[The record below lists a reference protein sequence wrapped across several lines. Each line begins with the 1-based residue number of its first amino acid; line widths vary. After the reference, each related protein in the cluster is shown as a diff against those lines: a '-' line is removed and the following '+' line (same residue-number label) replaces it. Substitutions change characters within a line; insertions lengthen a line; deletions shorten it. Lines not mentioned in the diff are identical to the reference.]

1 MTVPTVIGW
10 REWVAFPDLGSVS
23 VKAKVDTG
31 ARSSTLHAWDVEV
44 VPGSSPP
51 RLRFVLHPLENDES
65 YTMRV
70 EAPLV
75 DIRDIRSSNG
85 EVERRPVV
93 RTALSVAGRR
103 FRIDLTLTRRDEMGF
118 RMLLGRSAIR
128 RRFMVDPNRSFVGGG
143 STVTPPAKYRSHR
156 EDRHPVPQPE
166 LVLHLPAAGGR

>member
-10 REWVAFPDLGSVS
+10 REWVAFPDLGGVS

-51 RLRFVLHPLENDES
+51 RLRFVLHPLENDETF
-65 YTMRV
+65 TMRV

-118 RMLLGRSAIR
+118 RMLLGRQAVG
-128 RRFMVDPNRSFVGGG
+128 RRFVIDPARSFLCGG
-143 STVTPPAKYRSHR
+143 STVAPSSQV
-156 EDRHPVPQPE
+156 D
-166 LVLHLPAAGGR
+166 LDAATV